1 MANIISATEVMGGGG
16 LYLDKS
22 AKAELHQQQ
31 RPFFITHAVGEQEG
45 QFGPQTIFT
54 IREKG
59 KDEAKLAFGVSPAR
73 KELAEKISVAIANG
87 ADGVGPFYLGRW
99 ENGTRSGWTLTPE
112 PTKVLEIPET
122 SGETRDRE
130 TTERK
135 AKADAFAADLADSDI
150 PF

>member
-1 MANIISATEVMGGGG
+1 
-16 LYLDKS
+16 
-22 AKAELHQQQ
+22 
-31 RPFFITHAVGEQEG
+31 
-45 QFGPQTIFT
+45 
-54 IREKG
+54 
-59 KDEAKLAFGVSPAR
+59 
-73 KELAEKISVAIANG
+73 
-87 ADGVGPFYLGRW
+87 VGPFYLGRW

-122 SGETRDRE
+122 SGETRERE